1 MRLKDA
7 LITDREYILE
17 LEEADRTFRGYL
29 VKELVERDLELMT
42 LTEIYQKASEALFEE
57 FMLFSDNELKLRF
70 NDAFRGVY
78 NDEL

>member
-17 LEEADRTFRGYL
+17 LQEADRTFRGYL

-42 LTEIYQKASEALFEE
+42 LADIYQKASEALFEE
-57 FMLFSDNELKLRF
+57 FMLLSDNELKLRF

>member
-17 LEEADRTFRGYL
+17 LQEADRTFRGYL

-42 LTEIYQKASEALFEE
+42 LTDIYQKASEALFEE
-57 FMLFSDNELKLRF
+57 FMLLSDNELKLRF

-78 NDEL
+78 NDEM

>member
-1 MRLKDA
+1 MKLKDA
-7 LITDREYILE
+7 LITDREYNLE

-42 LTEIYQKASEALFEE
+42 LTEIYQKASEALFDQ
-57 FMLFSDNELKLRF
+57 FMLLSDNDLKLKF

-78 NDEL
+78 NDEM

>member
-1 MRLKDA
+1 MKLKDS
-7 LITDREYILE
+7 LITDREHILE
-17 LEEADRTFRGYL
+17 IQEADRTFRGYL

-42 LTEIYQKASEALFEE
+42 LTEIYQKASEALFEQ
-57 FMLFSDNELKLRF
+57 FMLLSDNDLKLKF

>member
-17 LEEADRTFRGYL
+17 LQEADRTFRGYL

>member
-42 LTEIYQKASEALFEE
+42 LTDIYQKASEALFEE
-57 FMLFSDNELKLRF
+57 FMLLSDNELKLRF

>member
-17 LEEADRTFRGYL
+17 LQEADRTFRGYL

-42 LTEIYQKASEALFEE
+42 LTDIYQKASEALFEE

>member
-17 LEEADRTFRGYL
+17 LQEADRTFRGYL

-57 FMLFSDNELKLRF
+57 FMLLSDNELKLRF

>member
-17 LEEADRTFRGYL
+17 LQEADRTFRGYL

-42 LTEIYQKASEALFEE
+42 LTEIYQKTSEALFEE
-57 FMLFSDNELKLRF
+57 FMLLSDNELKLRF

>member
-42 LTEIYQKASEALFEE
+42 LADIYQKASEALFEE

>member
-7 LITDREYILE
+7 LITDREYTLE
-17 LEEADRTFRGYL
+17 LQEADRTFRGYL

-57 FMLFSDNELKLRF
+57 FMLLSDNELKLRF

>member
-7 LITDREYILE
+7 LITDREYVLE
-17 LEEADRTFRGYL
+17 LQEADRTFRGYL

-57 FMLFSDNELKLRF
+57 FMLLSDNELKLRF

>member
-17 LEEADRTFRGYL
+17 LQEADRTFRGYL

-42 LTEIYQKASEALFEE
+42 MTEIYQKTSEALFEE
-57 FMLFSDNELKLRF
+57 FMLLSDNELKLRF

>member
-17 LEEADRTFRGYL
+17 LQEADRTFRGYL

-42 LTEIYQKASEALFEE
+42 LTDIYQKASEALFEE
-57 FMLFSDNELKLRF
+57 FMLLSDNELKLRF

>member
-57 FMLFSDNELKLRF
+57 FMLLSDNELKLRF

>member
-1 MRLKDA
+1 MKLKDA

-29 VKELVERDLELMT
+29 VKELVERDLELMS
-42 LTEIYQKASEALFEE
+42 LTEIYQKASEALFDQ
-57 FMLFSDNELKLRF
+57 FMLLSDNDLKLKF

>member
-42 LTEIYQKASEALFEE
+42 LTDIYQKASEALFEE

-78 NDEL
+78 NDEM

>member
-42 LTEIYQKASEALFEE
+42 LTDIYQKASEALFEE
-57 FMLFSDNELKLRF
+57 FMLLSDNELKLRF

-78 NDEL
+78 NDEM

>member
-42 LTEIYQKASEALFEE
+42 LTDIYQKASEALFEE